1 LEAPPLAKLADL
13 QLHGALVLGEGVTFA
28 PRDWTRQECLVK
40 IGTRIE
46 RRFTGTHS
54 LADPAF
60 VLPALLRHVT
70 RDGAVLPAGSVV
82 TTGTWC
88 GLLTAE
94 EGESVEVS
102 FEGIGRASVTV

>member
-1 LEAPPLAKLADL
+1 M
-13 QLHGALVLGEGVTFA
+13 
-28 PRDWTRQECLVK
+28 K
-40 IGTRIE
+40 IGTRIK

-54 LADPAF
+54 LADPTF

-70 RDGAVLPAGSVV
+70 SDGGVLPAGSVV

-94 EGESVEVS
+94 EGELVEVS